1 MSAAGLVQGAGTG
14 SGMSLIGLRR
24 ALVALAAAGFG
35 SGVVLALMLATS
47 DHVQLRGLEATL
59 ALIVGWGFIGA
70 GLYAWWRRPQNNFGP
85 LMTLTGF
92 LFFVS
97 EAAASNNP
105 VVFTVS
111 TLLGNL
117 FLAVVVHML
126 LAMPSGRL
134 RTTGERVL
142 VVATYIFCSPISRA
156 WVFFA
161 EPSEFGC
168 DRCPDNVALISNQPD
183 LAHATDTA
191 TNVGALTI
199 FAFTLLFLWR
209 HWQAAN
215 TAERRA
221 LGPVALTGA
230 AVLVLLE
237 IGLIAEMSGHSSLA
251 QAGYY
256 ATQAAILPL
265 PYAFVASLARSRL
278 KHADAVSGLV
288 ARLAHSPGQEE
299 IRAAIADALD
309 DPSLAL
315 AYWLPE
321 FGTYAD
327 VDGHAIELVD
337 GDGRA
342 TTLIRR
348 DGEPIAAL
356 LHDAALCEEP
366 DLLDAVAAAAA
377 IALENVRLN
386 VELRARLDELKGSR
400 ARIVE
405 AGDAERRRLER
416 NLHDGAQQRLVSVAL
431 QLRLLQN
438 RIRGDP
444 QTAESLV
451 TEVRDEVAQSLE
463 ELRELARGLHPAV
476 LEHGLGPALQAV
488 ATRSRVPVTV
498 SCAVPGRLPQPV
510 ELAAYFVACEALTN
524 VAKYASASAATVRAW
539 HDNGVA
545 TIEIADDGVGG
556 AHDSG
561 GSGLRG
567 LADRVEALDGR
578 LHVVSPA
585 GAGTVVT
592 AELPCEP

>member
-1 MSAAGLVQGAGTG
+1 MGAAGLVQGAETG
-14 SGMSLIGLRR
+14 SGMSVIGLRR
-24 ALVALAAAGFG
+24 ALLALAAAGFG
-35 SGVVLALMLATS
+35 SGVVLALMLAS
-47 DHVQLRGLEATL
+47 SEHVQLRALEATL
-59 ALIVGWGFIGA
+59 ALIIGWGFIGA

-85 LMTLTGF
+85 LMTATGF
-92 LFFVS
+92 LFLIS
-97 EAAASNNP
+97 EAAASNTP
-105 VVFTVS
+105 IVFTVC

-126 LAMPSGRL
+126 LAMPTGRL
-134 RTTGERVL
+134 RTTGERAL
-142 VVATYIFCSPISRA
+142 VWATYLFFSPISRA
-156 WVFFA
+156 WAFFS

-168 DRCPDNVALISNQPD
+168 DDCPDNLALIRNEPD
-183 LAHATDTA
+183 LAHALDTA
-191 TNVGALTI
+191 INVTAFVI

-209 HWQAAN
+209 HWQAGNA
-215 TAERRA
+215 AEQRA
-221 LGPVALTGA
+221 LGPVMLAGVS
-230 AVLVLLE
+230 VLVLLE
-237 IGLIAEMSGHSSLA
+237 IGLIAELSGHASIA
-251 QAGYY
+251 EAGYY

-278 KHADAVSGLV
+278 KHADAVSALV
-288 ARLAHSPGQEE
+288 ARLARSPGQEE

-321 FGTYAD
+321 FGMYAD
-327 VDGHAIELVD
+327 ADGHAVELVD

-342 TTLIRR
+342 TTLIRG

-356 LHDAALCEEP
+356 LHDAALREEP
-366 DLLDAVAAAAA
+366 DLLDAVAAAAS

-386 VELRARLDELKGSR
+386 VELRARLDELRGSR

-416 NLHDGAQQRLVSVAL
+416 NLHDGAQQRLVGVAL

-444 QTAESLV
+444 DTVESLV
-451 TEVRDEVAQSLE
+451 AAVGDEVAQSLD

-498 SCAVPGRLPQPV
+498 SCDLPGRLPQPV

-524 VAKYASASAATVRAW
+524 VAKYADASGATVRAW
-539 HDNGVA
+539 RADGIA

-556 AHDSG
+556 ADDAL

-585 GAGTVVT
+585 GAGTTVT
-592 AELPCEP
+592 AELPCGP

>member
-1 MSAAGLVQGAGTG
+1 MGAAGLVQGAETG
-14 SGMSLIGLRR
+14 GGMSVIGLRR
-24 ALVALAAAGFG
+24 ALLALGAAGFG
-35 SGVVLALMLATS
+35 SGVVLALMLAS
-47 DHVQLRGLEATL
+47 SEHVQLRALEATL
-59 ALIVGWGFIGA
+59 ALVIGWGFIGA

-85 LMTLTGF
+85 LMTATGF
-92 LFFVS
+92 LFLLS
-97 EAAASNNP
+97 EAAASNTP
-105 VVFTVS
+105 IVFTVC

-126 LAMPSGRL
+126 LAIPTGRL
-134 RTTGERVL
+134 RTTGERAL
-142 VVATYIFCSPISRA
+142 VWAAYVFSSPLSRSYA
-156 WVFFA
+156 FFA
-161 EPSEFGC
+161 EPSDFGC
-168 DRCPDNVALISNQPD
+168 DDCPENLALIRNDPD
-183 LAHATDTA
+183 LAHAIDTA
-191 TNVGALTI
+191 VNVTAFVI
-199 FAFTLLFLWR
+199 FALTLLFLCR

-215 TAERRA
+215 AAEQRA
-221 LGPVALTGA
+221 LGPVMLTGVS
-230 AVLVLLE
+230 VLVLLE
-237 IGLIAEMSGHSSLA
+237 IGLIAELSGHASIA
-251 QAGYY
+251 EAGYY

-265 PYAFVASLARSRL
+265 PYAFLASLARSRL
-278 KHADAVSGLV
+278 KHADAVSTLV
-288 ARLAHSPGQEE
+288 ARLARSPGQDE
-299 IRAAIADALD
+299 IRAAIADALG

-327 VDGHAIELVD
+327 ADGRAVALAD

-356 LHDAALCEEP
+356 LHDAALREEP

-416 NLHDGAQQRLVSVAL
+416 NLHDGAQQRLVGIAL

-438 RIRGDP
+438 RMRGDP
-444 QTAESLV
+444 DTAESLTAV
-451 TEVRDEVAQSLE
+451 SDEIAQSLN

-476 LEHGLGPALQAV
+476 LEHGLGPALEAV

-498 SCAVPGRLPQPV
+498 SCELPGRLPKPV
-510 ELAAYFVACEALTN
+510 ELAAYFVACEALAN
-524 VAKYASASAATVRAW
+524 VGKYAHARKATVRVW
-539 HDNGVA
+539 ETDGVA
-545 TIEIADDGVGG
+545 RIEIADDGVGG
-556 AHDSG
+556 ADDSR

-567 LADRVEALDGR
+567 LADRVESLDGR
-578 LHVVSPA
+578 LRIASPA
-585 GAGTVVT
+585 GGGTVVV